1 MPTPPTPA
9 GLRTERA
16 ASRCPAGSESRA
28 ARGCDG
34 GSLFK
39 PRISWMP
46 KPVQRG
52 GVGPELGLA
61 PAAGGGGGG
70 AAAAAPSGLGLP
82 GRLGAS
88 AAPALPVMLRPSV
101 PGARSGNA
109 WEPPAQ
115 APFIRP
121 AGSPSG
127 VRAAQP
133 ITGASRD

>member
-1 MPTPPTPA
+1 
-9 GLRTERA
+9 
-16 ASRCPAGSESRA
+16 
-28 ARGCDG
+28 
-34 GSLFK
+34 
-39 PRISWMP
+39 MP

-61 PAAGGGGGG
+61 PAAGGGGAGGGG
-70 AAAAAPSGLGLP
+70 AAGAAAAPSGLGLP

-88 AAPALPVMLRPSV
+88 AAPALPVMLRPAV

>member
-1 MPTPPTPA
+1 
-9 GLRTERA
+9 
-16 ASRCPAGSESRA
+16 
-28 ARGCDG
+28 
-34 GSLFK
+34 
-39 PRISWMP
+39 MP

-88 AAPALPVMLRPSV
+88 AAPALPVMLWPSV

-109 WEPPAQ
+109 
-115 APFIRP
+115 
-121 AGSPSG
+121 
-127 VRAAQP
+127 
-133 ITGASRD
+133 